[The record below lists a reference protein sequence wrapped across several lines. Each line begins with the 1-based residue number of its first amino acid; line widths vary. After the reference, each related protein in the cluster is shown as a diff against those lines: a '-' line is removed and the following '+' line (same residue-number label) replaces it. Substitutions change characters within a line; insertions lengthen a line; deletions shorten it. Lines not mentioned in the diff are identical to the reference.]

1 MTSEMDD
8 MRSTD
13 HTTPA
18 ISITGV
24 TRTFGSGDRA
34 VRAVDDVTLEINAGE
49 IVALLGPNG
58 AGKTSLIDM
67 ICGFSTPG
75 NGSIRVFGG
84 QPSAVTGSGRIACVP
99 QSGGLNPYLTVQKTL
114 LLIAAAQGVDTG
126 RIDEVAERAG
136 ITGLMKRRVKSCS
149 GGEQQRIKF
158 AVSLIADPDLIILD
172 EPTTGMDTGA
182 RREFWAAIS
191 RDADAG
197 RTIIFATHY
206 LAEAEEHA
214 ERVVV
219 MAHGR
224 IISDGSVHDLLGARA
239 RTVTITGAPPEAVSL
254 ACTGLDAR
262 VDGDR
267 ITVAPNHSD
276 ELARRLLRIP
286 GVRDLIIHQPSL
298 EQVFL
303 ELTADSTARA
313 TATGVDTHSAH

>member
-1 MTSEMDD
+1 

-13 HTTPA
+13 PTTPV
-18 ISITGV
+18 ISVSGV
-24 TRTFGSGDRA
+24 TRTFGSGDRT

-58 AGKTSLIDM
+58 AGKTTLIDM

-75 NGSIRVFGG
+75 GGSIRVFGQ

-99 QSGGLNPYLTVQKTL
+99 QSGGLNPYLTVQRTL
-114 LLIAAAQGVDTG
+114 LLIAAAQGVETG
-126 RIDEVAERAG
+126 RVDEVAERAG
-136 ITGLMKRRVKSCS
+136 ITGLMKRRVKNCS

-172 EPTTGMDTGA
+172 EPTTGMDAGA

-214 ERVVV
+214 ERIVV
-219 MAHGR
+219 MAHGA
-224 IISDGSVHDLLGARA
+224 IISDGSVRDLLGTRA
-239 RTVTITGAPPEAVSL
+239 RTVTIAGVSPEDTAR

-262 VDGDR
+262 MDGDR
-267 ITVAPNHSD
+267 ITVPPGHSD

-286 GVRDLIIHQPSL
+286 GARDLIIHQPSL

-303 ELTADSTARA
+303 ELTAEPTAHP
-313 TATGVDTHSAH
+313 TAAGVDTHSTH